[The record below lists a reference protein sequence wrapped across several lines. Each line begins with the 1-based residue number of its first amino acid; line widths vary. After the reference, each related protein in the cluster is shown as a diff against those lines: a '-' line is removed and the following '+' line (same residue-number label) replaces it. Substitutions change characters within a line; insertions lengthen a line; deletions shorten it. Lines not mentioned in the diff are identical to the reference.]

1 MKEEWLNG
9 NVSETLVTNCNID
22 DITDVNVDP
31 LLPLYCIL
39 VSHGEGCSVHKHIAT
54 RDH

>member
-9 NVSETLVTNCNID
+9 QVNETVVTSCNID
-22 DITDVNVDP
+22 DITTVHVDP

-39 VSHGEGCSVHKHIAT
+39 VSNILKL
-54 RDH
+54 